1 MNESASECKRSCS
14 FSLRIFSTLIPKANA
29 WLQENLDIYLV
40 KCETLEKKVTAIDEV
55 TADNC
60 MFLPKNHHAIYVKG
74 LRYIFKTSIA
84 SGK

>member
-1 MNESASECKRSCS
+1 MFCYALLVS
-14 FSLRIFSTLIPKANA
+14 STLIPKANA

-40 KCETLEKKVTAIDEV
+40 KCETLEKKVTAVDEV

-74 LRYIFKTSIA
+74 LRYIFKHLTI
-84 SGK
+84 GKWIEIYVYSY